1 VSIEKAQVLLERGDP
16 IGAKNLLRR
25 ILLKTPRHR
34 NALYLLSVIEAKCGN
49 AQGALDVLNRLI
61 SVDPQNAAAHYTK
74 ANILL
79 SQGMHLDALPHHD
92 VAVKL
97 LASNPWALINRGIS
111 RASLKDF
118 SGAIEDFNKAID
130 LDSSLSPA
138 FGNKGNAFLETNL
151 LEQSLQFLDR
161 AIELDPFNVD
171 ALSSK
176 SACLT
181 KLKKP
186 SEALIY
192 AARSIELKPD
202 FAKAWNNHGNAL
214 NDLKRHEEALTSYD
228 RSTVLK
234 PDYAEAWY
242 NRGIALND
250 LKRHEEALTSYDR
263 SIELKPD
270 YVEAWLNRGIALNDL
285 KRHEEALTS
294 YDRSLELRPDYAE
307 AWNNHGNALNDLKR
321 HEEALTS
328 YERSLELRPDFAEAW
343 SSRGAALGDL
353 RRHEEAQA
361 SYEKS
366 IELKPDYAEAIFNKG
381 CLQLTQKDFLNG
393 FENYLWRWKTKDY
406 SGSSL
411 KTFVP
416 LCNPTIRGKN
426 ILLWAE
432 QGIGDEIF
440 YAGFLTE
447 AQGKYSSISLVA
459 DIRLHPIFAR
469 SLPKIA
475 LLDRSQAKAPE
486 SFAAID
492 FQAPIADLGHL
503 LGLSFDKIKQTR
515 RPFLVADQRK
525 TAAFKSNAPFTNGK
539 FVCGLAWSSHNKR
552 FGDAKS
558 IDLKQLEPILRN
570 PRLDFINLQYGKVDS
585 EIEEVESRFGVKIHQ
600 IKGLDV
606 YNDIDDLLALIN
618 ACDLVITT
626 SNVTAHLAGSIGKKG
641 CVVVPFSNGRFWY
654 WHLDDVYSFWY
665 PSLRV
670 FYQSDRHNWSATISC
685 VQRWL
690 ERAL

>member
-1 VSIEKAQVLLERGDP
+1 
-16 IGAKNLLRR
+16 
-25 ILLKTPRHR
+25 
-34 NALYLLSVIEAKCGN
+34 
-49 AQGALDVLNRLI
+49 
-61 SVDPQNAAAHYTK
+61 
-74 ANILL
+74 
-79 SQGMHLDALPHHD
+79 
-92 VAVKL
+92 
-97 LASNPWALINRGIS
+97 
-111 RASLKDF
+111 
-118 SGAIEDFNKAID
+118 
-130 LDSSLSPA
+130 
-138 FGNKGNAFLETNL
+138 
-151 LEQSLQFLDR
+151 
-161 AIELDPFNVD
+161 
-171 ALSSK
+171 
-176 SACLT
+176 
-181 KLKKP
+181 
-186 SEALIY
+186 
-192 AARSIELKPD
+192 
-202 FAKAWNNHGNAL
+202 
-214 NDLKRHEEALTSYD
+214 
-228 RSTVLK
+228 
-234 PDYAEAWY
+234 
-242 NRGIALND
+242 
-250 LKRHEEALTSYDR
+250 
-263 SIELKPD
+263 
-270 YVEAWLNRGIALNDL
+270 
-285 KRHEEALTS
+285 
-294 YDRSLELRPDYAE
+294 
-307 AWNNHGNALNDLKR
+307 
-321 HEEALTS
+321 
-328 YERSLELRPDFAEAW
+328 
-343 SSRGAALGDL
+343 
-353 RRHEEAQA
+353 
-361 SYEKS
+361 
-366 IELKPDYAEAIFNKG
+366 
-381 CLQLTQKDFLNG
+381 
-393 FENYLWRWKTKDY
+393 
-406 SGSSL
+406 
-411 KTFVP
+411 
-416 LCNPTIRGKN
+416 
-426 ILLWAE
+426 
-432 QGIGDEIF
+432 
-440 YAGFLTE
+440 
-447 AQGKYSSISLVA
+447 VA
-459 DIRLHPIFAR
+459 DTRLHPIFAR